1 MKAQLAVLLL
11 VVAIVA
17 PRFVVANDEPENH
30 PCKAIKAACEAAG
43 FKKGGHKEG
52 NKGLWKDCVGPLKDG
67 KTVAGVNVTPEQV
80 AACKAKREKY
90 KK

>member
-11 VVAIVA
+11 VVA
-17 PRFVVANDEPENH
+17 VVAMANEEGKEGKSH
-30 PCKAIKAACEAAG
+30 PCKEIKAACETAG
-43 FKKGGHKEG
+43 FTKGGHKDG
-52 NKGLWKDCVGPLKDG
+52 NKGLWKDCIQPLKEG

-80 AACKAKREKY
+80 AACKAKREKH